1 MGLFSKPI
9 KTLDDLF
16 VHTLKDIY
24 YAEHQIEKHLPTMV
38 EKATAP
44 LLKQAFETHL
54 AETRV
59 QVSRLETVFQ
69 MVGQEA
75 KAVTCAAM
83 DGILKEAREVAS
95 DIDTP
100 EVLDAGLLSSA
111 QAVEHYEITRYG
123 TLIALAKRLGYHDAA
138 GVLVQTLNE
147 EKATDQKLTALADSS
162 INQRAAA

>member
-9 KTLDDLF
+9 HTLDDLF
-16 VHTLKDIY
+16 VHTLQDIY
-24 YAEHQIEKHLPTMV
+24 YAEHQIAKHLPTMV

-44 LLKQAFETHL
+44 ELKQAFEAHL
-54 AETRV
+54 AETRT
-59 QVSRLETVFQ
+59 QISRLDTVFQ

-75 KAVTCAAM
+75 KSVTCAAM

-95 DIDTP
+95 DIDNP

-123 TLIALAKRLGYHDAA
+123 TLIALAKRLGYGDAA
-138 GVLVQTLNE
+138 GVLAQTLDE
-147 EKATDQKLTALADSS
+147 EKATDQKLTRLADTS
-162 INQRAAA
+162 INSKAAA